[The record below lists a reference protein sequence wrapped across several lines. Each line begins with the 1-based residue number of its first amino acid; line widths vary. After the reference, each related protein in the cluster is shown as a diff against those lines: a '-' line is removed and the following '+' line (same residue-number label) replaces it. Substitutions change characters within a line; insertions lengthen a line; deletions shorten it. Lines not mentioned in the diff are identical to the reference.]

1 MQSDLFASLE
11 PTASGVPAS
20 ESLATLRAAA
30 RTCRECDLYRDATQT
45 VFGEGPAH
53 APLMLVGEQP
63 GDAED
68 RSGHP
73 FVGPAGKLLR
83 EALVEAGIDAAQTY
97 ITNAV
102 KHFKFVERGKR
113 RIHATPKR
121 IEVVSCMPWLVAE
134 IKALRPQLVVALGA
148 TAAQAL
154 LGAKFR
160 ITVSRGTLVSSPLAD
175 RVIATAHPS
184 SILRAV
190 DDEARAVQYRAF
202 VDDLRIVA
210 QTLRGLEAASE
221 AR

>member
-1 MQSDLFASLE
+1 MQSDLFAS
-11 PTASGVPAS
+11 PQSTAAVVPAS
-20 ESLATLRAAA
+20 DSLATLRDAA
-30 RTCRECDLYRDATQT
+30 RACRGCDLYRDATQT
-45 VFGEGPAH
+45 VFGEGPAQ

-63 GDAED
+63 GDMED

-83 EALVEAGIDAAQTY
+83 EALAEAGIDEAQTY

-134 IKALRPQLVVALGA
+134 IRALRPRLVVALGA
-148 TAAQAL
+148 TAGQAL

-160 ITVSRGTLVSSPLAD
+160 ITASCGELLTSPLAE
-175 RVIATAHPS
+175 RVIATVHPS
-184 SILRAV
+184 SILRAI
-190 DDEARAVQYRAF
+190 DEEARASQYRAF

-210 QTLRGLEAASE
+210 ETLRDLEPAS
-221 AR
+221 